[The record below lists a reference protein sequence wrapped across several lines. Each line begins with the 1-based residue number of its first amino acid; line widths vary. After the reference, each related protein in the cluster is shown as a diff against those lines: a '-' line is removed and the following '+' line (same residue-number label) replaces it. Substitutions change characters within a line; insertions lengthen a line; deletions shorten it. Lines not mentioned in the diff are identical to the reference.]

1 MPPTNEFCIKAYV
14 CGEKSGLIM
23 ETPYRMGETL
33 NGTTGLDI
41 NHEKKFVQEKLDQ
54 LRASGASPETV
65 TQAMKDLG
73 LRRFIFLLIY
83 IYLLC
88 CK

>member
-1 MPPTNEFCIKAYV
+1 MPATNEFCIKAYV

-41 NHEKKFVQEKLDQ
+41 NYEKKLVHEKLDQ
-54 LRASGASPETV
+54 LRVIGAAPETI
-65 TQAMKDLG
+65 TETMKDLG
-73 LRRFIFLLIY
+73 LRRFISLRIY
-83 IYLLC
+83 FIVN
-88 CK
+88 

>member
-1 MPPTNEFCIKAYV
+1 MPTTNEFCIKAYV

-41 NHEKKFVQEKLDQ
+41 NYEKKLVQEKLDQ
-54 LRASGASPETV
+54 LRVIGAAPETI
-65 TQAMKDLG
+65 TETMKDLG
-73 LRRFIFLLIY
+73 LRRFISLRIY
-83 IYLLC
+83 FIVN
-88 CK
+88 